1 MDKRIRILIA
11 DDHPIFRKGLRQVI
25 QSDPEMDV
33 VYEAEDGA
41 AALRFAAELQPV
53 VVVLD
58 VDMPAMNGLE
68 VAKEIQRLNLGCRV
82 IFLTMYKE
90 EDLFNEALDH
100 GVRGYI
106 LKDNAAKEILSAIR
120 ASVRD
125 EFYICPLLS
134 QYLVN
139 RNSKSRQ
146 LAKDKPG
153 IENLTPSERRI
164 LALIARGKTSKDIAD
179 DLNLSF
185 RTVEN
190 HRTNICTKLDIHG
203 SHALLKFAFDNKH
216 LL

>member
-41 AALRFAAELQPV
+41 AALRFAAELQPD

>member
-1 MDKRIRILIA
+1 MDKQIRVLIA

-25 QSDPEMDV
+25 QSDPEMDIV
-33 VYEAEDGA
+33 CEAEEGA
-41 AALRFAAELQPV
+41 AALRFAMELRPD

-68 VAKEIQRLNLGCRV
+68 VAKELQRRNLGCGV

-90 EDLFNEALDH
+90 EDLFNEALNH
-100 GVRGYI
+100 GVTGYI
-106 LKDNAAKEILSAIR
+106 LKDNAAQEILSAIR
-120 ASVRD
+120 ASARH

-146 LAKDKPG
+146 LAKEKPG
-153 IENLTPSERRI
+153 IEDLTRAERRI
-164 LALIARGKTSKDIAD
+164 LGLIAQGKTSKEIAD

-190 HRTNICTKLDIHG
+190 HRTNICAKLEIHG
-203 SHALLKFAFDNKH
+203 SHALLKFAFGNKR